1 MQAPTRKALARA
13 VGVVGARCASDM
25 LAVRALSAG
34 ASGTGSGRPGRGNL
48 LWFARLETACILC
61 LLVPRGTQGA
71 YFFVEEGQEK
81 CFKEHIL
88 FHQVLRM
95 TYSMHDK
102 EVLEQD
108 KATRSD
114 CKITMKN
121 PNDQVVKEH
130 ALMTDNHQGA
140 LAHAAQV
147 EGEHTVCMMCQPQA
161 WFGRRKMR
169 WSIAFDVLGE
179 ESTVTPDLKTAASM
193 VHIQGTQVGVE
204 ELIERIS
211 AISTEN
217 DYEKGFEGQF
227 VRTSDAV
234 NTDVAAFKLVQVLLI
249 TIVTAF
255 QIHHLSRFL
264 QRHRMFDCGGC
275 LPFSH
280 KNMV

>member
-1 MQAPTRKALARA
+1 MSAAY
-13 VGVVGARCASDM
+13 
-25 LAVRALSAG
+25 AG
-34 ASGTGSGRPGRGNL
+34 ALGSRPARGHL
-48 LWFARLETACILC
+48 LRWACLETACILC
-61 LLVPRGTQGA
+61 LLMPRGAQGA
-71 YFFVEEGQEK
+71 YFYVEEGQEK

-102 EVLEQD
+102 EVLEKD
-108 KATRSD
+108 KATHSD
-114 CKITMKN
+114 CKILMRN
-121 PNDQVVKEH
+121 PEGKVVKEH
-130 ALMTDNHQGA
+130 ALVSDNHQGV

-147 EGEHTVCMMCQPQA
+147 GGEHSICMTCQPQA

-179 ESTVTPDLKTAASM
+179 ESTVNPNLETAASM

-264 QRHRMFDCGGC
+264 QRQRIFDCGGC
-275 LPFSH
+275 LPF
-280 KNMV
+280 KNFV